1 MALFNTGNPWKDRA
15 LAAFAHLGLSLA
27 VATVAAALVFFVWYP
42 YPYREIS
49 GGRELFFLVVAVDV
63 VLGPL
68 LTFAVFNRNK
78 PLKELKLDLA
88 MIIALQ
94 LAALAYG
101 LWTVAVARPVHLV
114 FEYDRFRPIHA
125 IEIEESQLA
134 KAQPQLRQL
143 SWTGPSPLG
152 LRPLVGNEKIDATM
166 AALAGV
172 HLGLQA
178 QYWQAYELCRA
189 EVLKTGKPMAEL
201 RQRFAAQ
208 SALIDDAVR
217 GARRSDAQLL
227 WVPMVSR
234 KEFWTV
240 LVDAQTAQPLAF
252 LPIDSF

>member
-1 MALFNTGNPWKDRA
+1 MAMFNTGNPWKDRA
-15 LAAFAHLGLSLA
+15 LAAGAHLGLSLA
-27 VATVAAALVFFVWYP
+27 VAALAAALVFFVWYP

-68 LTFAVFNRNK
+68 LTFAIFNHKK
-78 PLKELKLDLA
+78 PWKTLQRDLS
-88 MIIALQ
+88 IIVVLQ

-125 IEIEESQLA
+125 IEVDESLLE
-134 KAQPQLRQL
+134 KAPASLRSMPWTGPTPIGLRQL
-143 SWTGPSPLG
+143 Q
-152 LRPLVGNEKIDATM
+152 GNEKMEATM
-166 AALAGV
+166 IALSGV

-178 QYWQAYELCRA
+178 QYWQPYEASRA
-189 EVLKTGKPMAEL
+189 DVLKAGKPLAEL
-201 RQRFAAQ
+201 RKRFTKEA
-208 SALIDDAVR
+208 ALIDQAVR
-217 GARRSDAQLL
+217 DAGQPEAKLL
-227 WVPMVSR
+227 WLPMNGR
-234 KEFWTV
+234 KDFWTV